1 SGSQRLAVTY
11 DRVPLGGGATQVEHI
26 GGSAFADRDT
36 SRVLMKLL
44 HVPPD
49 LIGHSGTGTDAVYDS
64 ASALFPTLAS
74 ELHNFYNLGGQ
85 RIDKSSFKMTI
96 RQGTT
101 QPPKITIPSAG
112 RNVPYLEI
120 LGLDNLNESTDPPV
134 RGDHD
139 GLVDGTVLNSS
150 IHAFVD
156 YENGILF

>member
-1 SGSQRLAVTY
+1 PLAVRGQWDLLVPGADRDYEILGDVYGTGWKILRLTQPVSGSQRLAVTY

-36 SRVLMKLL
+36 SPVLMKLL

-64 ASALFPTLAS
+64 ASALFPTLES

-120 LGLDNLNESTDPPV
+120 LGL
-134 RGDHD
+134 
-139 GLVDGTVLNSS
+139 
-150 IHAFVD
+150 
-156 YENGILF
+156 